1 MIARVYRFNPRSD
14 AEPYYAEYSVD
25 VKEADRMTVM
35 DLLHYIHDNMDNSLS
50 FFAHSAC
57 QHGICGR
64 CGVKCNG
71 KPGLACEV
79 VLTGEDVVIEPLKET
94 VIKDLVFQN

>member
-1 MIARVYRFNPRSD
+1 MIAKIYRFDPHSD
-14 AEPYYAEYSVD
+14 TGPHFDEYSVE
-25 VKEADRMTVM
+25 VKASDRMTVM
-35 DLLHYIHDNMDNSLS
+35 DLLQYIHDNMDNSLS

-71 KPGLACEV
+71 KPGLSCET
-79 VLTGEDVVIEPLKET
+79 VLTGEDVVIEPLKKP
-94 VIKDLVFQN
+94 VVKDLVFPN